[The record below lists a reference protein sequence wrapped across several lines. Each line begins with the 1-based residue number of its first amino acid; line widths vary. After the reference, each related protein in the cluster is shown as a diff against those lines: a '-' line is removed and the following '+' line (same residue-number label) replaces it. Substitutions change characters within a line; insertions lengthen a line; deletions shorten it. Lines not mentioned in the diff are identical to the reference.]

1 MFEPICCALSSDVLL
16 ALPDFHLLWT
26 EIVGGDT
33 ELVVG
38 VELPRDVQACPSCG
52 SIERHEVHDRLWH
65 RVRHLPVAGRACTI
79 VWSKRLLDCAG
90 GCGTFTERASS
101 IAPRAVWTNPARRAA
116 VAAVAANEPIE
127 RVRLRF
133 GVAWNTVM
141 RACHDAARRVPL
153 PDGVRVGIDETVM
166 IAGRTRRRPR
176 GFVTAVVDLD
186 TCLVLDVAYGRDHT
200 VAATLL
206 AASAPNATV
215 ITCDLFTG
223 FRTAAAATGATVV
236 ADVFHVLRL
245 AVAMLDQ
252 VRRRRQ
258 QDLHGHRGR
267 KGDPLYDL
275 RGLLRV
281 ATRRLD
287 QATVDDVY
295 ARLRTAD
302 PDDHV
307 GCAWATV
314 ELVHDLYR
322 AHDRADAE
330 LRLDAIM
337 DWAATVQ
344 IPELTRLAG
353 TLARWRREVLAFFD
367 TRATNGPTESAN
379 VKIKDIRRAAR
390 GFTSFANY
398 RTRIILHAGQRPTIP
413 TTSRLRG
420 PYATAA

>member
-1 MFEPICCALSSDVLL
+1 MSEPTGCPVSSDVLL
-16 ALPDFHLLWT
+16 ALPDFDLLST
-26 EIVGGDT
+26 TITADDC
-33 ELVVG
+33 ELVVT
-38 VELPRDVQACPSCG
+38 VELPRDVQPCPSCG
-52 SIERHEVHDRLWH
+52 SIERHVVHDRVTH
-65 RVRHLPVAGRACTI
+65 RVRHLAVAGRGCTV
-79 VWSKRLLDCAG
+79 VWSKRLLDCTG
-90 GCGTFTERASS
+90 GCGTFTERATT
-101 IAPRAVWTNPARRAA
+101 IAPRAVWTNAARRAA

-133 GVAWNTVM
+133 GVGWNTVM

-166 IAGRTRRRPR
+166 VAGRTRRRPR

-186 TCLVLDVAYGRDHT
+186 TCLVLDVAYGRDHA
-200 VAATLL
+200 VASTLL

-236 ADVFHVLRL
+236 ADVFHVVRL

-287 QATVDDVY
+287 QATIDTIYD
-295 ARLRTAD
+295 RLRTAD

-322 AHDRADAE
+322 ASDRDDARA
-330 LRLDAIM
+330 RLDAII
-337 DWAATVQ
+337 DWAADVDV
-344 IPELTRLAG
+344 PEVTRLAG
-353 TLARWRREVLAFFD
+353 TLARWRGEVLAFFD

-390 GFTSFANY
+390 GFTSFDNY
-398 RTRIILHAGQRPTIP
+398 RTRIILHAGQRPNLPI
-413 TTSRLRG
+413 TSRLRG